1 MWLSIVAALP
11 SAAGSWLSSGLLAL
25 ATPTGLVPS
34 AVIEPDQYAD
44 LMLAGYAL
52 ALIGCVQVA
61 LLAVIA
67 VRLLSR

>member
-1 MWLSIVAALP
+1 MWPGIVGALP
-11 SAAGSWLSSGLLAL
+11 SAAGSWLSSAFLAL
-25 ATPTGLVPS
+25 GPSTGLRS